1 MKYLSLLALL
11 VISHFAMAEQGL
23 VVEISIEEH
32 VTQSQDVTISTSKI
46 IMGLNESISLDV
58 EGDYGVTIVS
68 KQLHAKKVN
77 LLVSLSDLSNDAP
90 QLLGDKSLKL
100 NVGNSSSYKLIHKDH
115 SYKVTIDT
123 GYGQLPID
131 EMEHDVEVEK

>member
-11 VISHFAMAEQGL
+11 VISHCAMAEQGL

-32 VTQSQDVTISTSKI
+32 AAQSQDVTISVSKI
-46 IMGLNESISLDV
+46 VMGFNESVSLDV

-68 KQLHAKKVN
+68 EKSQASKVN
-77 LLVSLSDLSNDAP
+77 LVVSLSDQSNGAP
-90 QLLGDKSLKL
+90 ELLGDKSLKL
-100 NVGNSSSYKLIHKDH
+100 NVGNSANYQISHNDH

-123 GYGQLPID
+123 RYGELPA
-131 EMEHDVEVEK
+131 VEEQK